1 MARLSS
7 LKDVKFRRYE
17 KNIDITGK
25 KIMADLSNKNAREAV
40 EARGEKSEFS
50 KEALEDEYRKLEA
63 EGFPDGDRIRFISA
77 LGNSGEIAYHY
88 QLICK
93 DWEEETQ
100 LFLENSF
107 DCHGEEGLKFLWEK
121 LCEMDEQEKR
131 KRAFTAYLMAVCLSK
146 LKHRTIYTS
155 YCDCLA
161 AFLTEL
167 LEKEGEAFLRAK
179 LIIALGWV
187 GASKEI
193 EVLIKQMHSNSD
205 ALCRAWSAT
214 SLMQMSFHRVN
225 KAVIQERTK
234 AAFAGAISEEKDDY
248 ACGLIL
254 ESVQTIFGKKW
265 ITSSAIEN
273 IELEKIEK
281 AKKSALRF
289 LHTK

>member
-1 MARLSS
+1 
-7 LKDVKFRRYE
+7 
-17 KNIDITGK
+17 
-25 KIMADLSNKNAREAV
+25 MADLLNKNARDAV
-40 EARGEKSEFS
+40 AARGQKPELS
-50 KEALEDEYRKLEA
+50 KEVLEEEYRKLEA
-63 EGFPDGDRIRFISA
+63 EGFPDRDRIRFISA

-107 DCHGEEGLKFLWEK
+107 DRHGEEGLKLLWEK
-121 LCEMDEQEKR
+121 LCKMGEQEKR

-146 LKHRTIYTS
+146 LKYRTFYTS

-187 GASKEI
+187 GASNEI
-193 EVLIKQMHSNSD
+193 EVLIKQMHSDED

-225 KAVIQERTK
+225 NEVLQEKTRLD
-234 AAFAGAISEEKDDY
+234 FARAILEEKDAY
-248 ACGLIL
+248 ACGMIL
-254 ESVQTIFGKKW
+254 ESAQTIFGKKW

>member
-1 MARLSS
+1 
-7 LKDVKFRRYE
+7 
-17 KNIDITGK
+17 
-25 KIMADLSNKNAREAV
+25 MADLLNKNAREAV
-40 EARGEKSEFS
+40 EARGQKPGLS

-63 EGFPDGDRIRFISA
+63 EGFPDGNRILFISA
-77 LGNSGEIAYHY
+77 LGNSGEMAYHY

-107 DCHGEEGLKFLWEK
+107 DCHGEEGLQFLWEK
-121 LCEMDEQEKR
+121 LCKMDEQEKR

-146 LKHRTIYTS
+146 LKHRTFYTS

-193 EVLIKQMHSNSD
+193 EVLIKQMHIDSD

-214 SLMQMSFHRVN
+214 SLMQMSFHRVD
-225 KAVIQERTK
+225 KVVLQEGTK
-234 AAFAGAISEEKDDY
+234 AAFAGAISEEKDAY

>member
-1 MARLSS
+1 MQRIR
-7 LKDVKFRRYE
+7 KEYRYNGE
-17 KNIDITGK
+17 KV
-25 KIMADLSNKNAREAV
+25 MADLLNKYAREAI
-40 EARGEKSEFS
+40 EARGQKPGLS

-63 EGFPDGDRIRFISA
+63 EGFPDGNRIRFISA
-77 LGNSGEIAYHY
+77 LGNSGEMAYHY

-121 LCEMDEQEKR
+121 LCKMDEQEKR

-146 LKHRTIYTS
+146 LKHRAFYTS

-161 AFLTEL
+161 VFLAEL

-187 GASKEI
+187 GASNEI
-193 EVLIKQMHSNSD
+193 EVLIKQMHSDED

-225 KAVIQERTK
+225 NEVLQERTK

>member
-1 MARLSS
+1 
-7 LKDVKFRRYE
+7 
-17 KNIDITGK
+17 
-25 KIMADLSNKNAREAV
+25 MADLFNKNAREAV
-40 EARGEKSEFS
+40 EEMVQKPEFS
-50 KEALEDEYRKLEA
+50 KEALEAEYRKLEA

-121 LCEMDEQEKR
+121 LCKMVEQEKR

-146 LKHRTIYTS
+146 LKHRTFYTS
-155 YCDCLA
+155 YCDYLA
-161 AFLTEL
+161 VFLTEL
-167 LEKEGEAFLRAK
+167 LEKEGEAFLRSK

-187 GASKEI
+187 GDSNEI
-193 EVLIKQMHSNSD
+193 EVLIKQMHSDSD

-225 KAVIQERTK
+225 KAVLQEKIR
-234 AAFAGAISEEKDDY
+234 AEFARAILEEKDAY

-254 ESVQTIFGKKW
+254 ESAQTIFGKKW

-289 LHTK
+289 LYTK

>member
-1 MARLSS
+1 MQRIRKEYSYNWEKVMACL
-7 LKDVKFRRYE
+7 F
-17 KNIDITGK
+17 
-25 KIMADLSNKNAREAV
+25 NKNAREAV
-40 EARGEKSEFS
+40 EARGQKPELS
-50 KEALEDEYRKLEA
+50 KEVLEDEYRKLEA

-77 LGNSGEIAYHY
+77 LGNSGEISYHY

-146 LKHRTIYTS
+146 LKYRTFYTS

-161 AFLTEL
+161 VFLTEL

-193 EVLIKQMHSNSD
+193 EVLIKQMHSDSD

-225 KAVIQERTK
+225 KAVLQESTK
-234 AAFAGAISEEKDDY
+234 AAFAGAISEEKDVY

>member
-1 MARLSS
+1 
-7 LKDVKFRRYE
+7 
-17 KNIDITGK
+17 
-25 KIMADLSNKNAREAV
+25 MADLLNKNAREAL
-40 EARGEKSEFS
+40 EARGQKPEFS

-121 LCEMDEQEKR
+121 LCKMDEQEKR

-146 LKHRTIYTS
+146 LKHRTFYTS

-161 AFLTEL
+161 AFLTEF
-167 LEKEGEAFLRAK
+167 LEKEGEAFLRSK
-179 LIIALGWV
+179 LIISLGWV
-187 GASKEI
+187 GSSKEI
-193 EVLIKQMHSNSD
+193 EVLIKQMHSDSD

-225 KAVIQERTK
+225 KAVLQEGTK
-234 AAFAGAISEEKDDY
+234 AAFAGAISEEKDAY

-254 ESVQTIFGKKW
+254 ESAQIIFEKKW
-265 ITSSAIEN
+265 ITTSALEN

-289 LHTK
+289 LYTK

>member
-1 MARLSS
+1 MATTVYKVCECNKREAL
-7 LKDVKFRRYE
+7 DRHNRE
-17 KNIDITGK
+17 KL
-25 KIMADLSNKNAREAV
+25 MADLLNKNARDAV
-40 EARGEKSEFS
+40 AARGQKPGLS

-63 EGFPDGDRIRFISA
+63 EGFPDGNRIRFISA
-77 LGNSGEIAYHY
+77 LGNSGEMAYHY
-88 QLICK
+88 QLICEG
-93 DWEEETQ
+93 WEEETQ

-107 DCHGEEGLKFLWEK
+107 DFHGEEGLKFLWEK

-146 LKHRTIYTS
+146 LKHRVFYTS

-187 GASKEI
+187 GASNEI
-193 EVLIKQMHSNSD
+193 EVLIKQMYSD
-205 ALCRAWSAT
+205 EDAICRAWSAT

-225 KAVIQERTK
+225 NEVLQERTK
-234 AAFAGAISEEKDDY
+234 AAFAGAISEEKDAY
-248 ACGLIL
+248 ACGMIL

>member
-1 MARLSS
+1 
-7 LKDVKFRRYE
+7 
-17 KNIDITGK
+17 
-25 KIMADLSNKNAREAV
+25 MADLSNKNAREAV
-40 EARGEKSEFS
+40 EARGQKPELS
-50 KEALEDEYRKLEA
+50 KEVLEDEYRKLEA

-107 DCHGEEGLKFLWEK
+107 DRHGEEGLKFLWEK
-121 LCEMDEQEKR
+121 LCKMEEQEKR

-193 EVLIKQMHSNSD
+193 EVLIKQMHSDSD

-225 KAVIQERTK
+225 KAVLQEKTRADFAK
-234 AAFAGAISEEKDDY
+234 AILEEKDSY

-254 ESVQTIFGKKW
+254 ESAQIIFDKKW
-265 ITSSAIEN
+265 ITTSAIEN

-289 LHTK
+289 LYMK

>member
-1 MARLSS
+1 MQRIRKEYSYNWEKVMACL
-7 LKDVKFRRYE
+7 F
-17 KNIDITGK
+17 
-25 KIMADLSNKNAREAV
+25 NKNARDAV
-40 EARGEKSEFS
+40 AARGQKPELS
-50 KEALEDEYRKLEA
+50 KEVLEEEYRKLEA
-63 EGFPDGDRIRFISA
+63 EGFPDRDRIRFISA

-121 LCEMDEQEKR
+121 LCKMGEQEKR

-146 LKHRTIYTS
+146 LKYRTFYTS

-187 GASKEI
+187 GASNEI
-193 EVLIKQMHSNSD
+193 EVLIKQMHSDED

-225 KAVIQERTK
+225 NEVLQEKTRLD
-234 AAFAGAISEEKDDY
+234 FARAILEEKDAY
-248 ACGLIL
+248 ACGMIL
-254 ESVQTIFGKKW
+254 ESAQTIFGKKW

>member
-1 MARLSS
+1 MQRIR
-7 LKDVKFRRYE
+7 KEYRYNGE
-17 KNIDITGK
+17 KV
-25 KIMADLSNKNAREAV
+25 MADLLNKNAREAV
-40 EARGEKSEFS
+40 EARGQKPGLS

-63 EGFPDGDRIRFISA
+63 EGFPDGNRIRFISA
-77 LGNSGEIAYHY
+77 LGNSGEMAYHY

-107 DCHGEEGLKFLWEK
+107 DCHGEEGLQFLWEK
-121 LCEMDEQEKR
+121 LCKMDEQEKR

-146 LKHRTIYTS
+146 LKYRTFYTS

-187 GASKEI
+187 GASNEI
-193 EVLIKQMHSNSD
+193 EVLIKQMHSDED

-225 KAVIQERTK
+225 NEVLQERTK

>member
-1 MARLSS
+1 MAATVHKVCECNKREAL
-7 LKDVKFRRYE
+7 DRYNRE
-17 KNIDITGK
+17 KL
-25 KIMADLSNKNAREAV
+25 MADLFNKNAREAV
-40 EARGEKSEFS
+40 EAMVQKPEFS
-50 KEALEDEYRKLEA
+50 KEALGEEYRKLEA

-77 LGNSGEIAYHY
+77 LVNSGEISYHY

-121 LCEMDEQEKR
+121 LRKMEEQEKR

-146 LKHRTIYTS
+146 LKYRTFYTS

-161 AFLTEL
+161 VFLTEL
-167 LEKEGEAFLRAK
+167 LEKEGEAFLRSK

-193 EVLIKQMHSNSD
+193 EVLIKQMHSDSD

-225 KAVIQERTK
+225 KAVLQESTK
-234 AAFAGAISEEKDDY
+234 AAFAGAISEEKDVY

>member
-1 MARLSS
+1 
-7 LKDVKFRRYE
+7 
-17 KNIDITGK
+17 
-25 KIMADLSNKNAREAV
+25 MADLLNKNARDAV
-40 EARGEKSEFS
+40 AARGQKPELS
-50 KEALEDEYRKLEA
+50 KEVLEEEYRKLEA
-63 EGFPDGDRIRFISA
+63 EGFPDRDRIRFISA

-121 LCEMDEQEKR
+121 LCKMGEQEKR

-146 LKHRTIYTS
+146 LKHRTFYTS

-179 LIIALGWV
+179 MIIALGWV

-193 EVLIKQMHSNSD
+193 EVLIKQMHSDSD

-225 KAVIQERTK
+225 KAVLQEGTK
-234 AAFAGAISEEKDDY
+234 AAFAGVISEEKDSY

>member
-1 MARLSS
+1 MQRIR
-7 LKDVKFRRYE
+7 KEYRYNGE
-17 KNIDITGK
+17 KV
-25 KIMADLSNKNAREAV
+25 MADLLNKNAREAV
-40 EARGEKSEFS
+40 EARGQKPGLS

-63 EGFPDGDRIRFISA
+63 EGFPDGNRIRFISE

-146 LKHRTIYTS
+146 LKYRTFYTS

-161 AFLTEL
+161 VFLTEL

-193 EVLIKQMHSNSD
+193 EVLIKQMHSDSD

-225 KAVIQERTK
+225 KAVLQESTK
-234 AAFAGAISEEKDDY
+234 AAFAGAISEEKDVY

>member
-1 MARLSS
+1 MQRIR
-7 LKDVKFRRYE
+7 KEYRYNGE
-17 KNIDITGK
+17 KV
-25 KIMADLSNKNAREAV
+25 MADLLNKNAREAV
-40 EARGEKSEFS
+40 EARGQKPGLS

-63 EGFPDGDRIRFISA
+63 EGFPDGNRIRFISA

-121 LCEMDEQEKR
+121 LCEMNEQEKR

-146 LKHRTIYTS
+146 LKHRTFYTS

-179 LIIALGWV
+179 MIIALGWV

-193 EVLIKQMHSNSD
+193 EVLIKQMHSDSD

-225 KAVIQERTK
+225 KAVLQEGTK
-234 AAFAGAISEEKDDY
+234 AAFAGVISEEKDSY

-289 LHTK
+289 LYTK

>member
-1 MARLSS
+1 VARLSS

-25 KIMADLSNKNAREAV
+25 KIMADLSNKNTREAV
-40 EARGEKSEFS
+40 EARGQKPELS
-50 KEALEDEYRKLEA
+50 KEVLEDEYRKLEA
-63 EGFPDGDRIRFISA
+63 EGFPDGDRIRFIA
-77 LGNSGEIAYHY
+77 LLGSSEEIAYHY

-131 KRAFTAYLMAVCLSK
+131 KSAFTAYLMAVCLSK
-146 LKHRTIYTS
+146 LKYRTFYTS
-155 YCDCLA
+155 YCDCLV

-193 EVLIKQMHSNSD
+193 EVLIKQMHIDSD

-225 KAVIQERTK
+225 KAVLQESTK
-234 AAFAGAISEEKDDY
+234 AAFAGAISEEKDVY

>member
-1 MARLSS
+1 M
-7 LKDVKFRRYE
+7 
-17 KNIDITGK
+17 T
-25 KIMADLSNKNAREAV
+25 DLSNKNTREAL
-40 EARGEKSEFS
+40 EARGQKPELS
-50 KEALEDEYRKLEA
+50 KEALEGEYRKLKA

-77 LGNSGEIAYHY
+77 LGNSGEIVYHY

-100 LFLENSF
+100 LFLENRF
-107 DCHGEEGLKFLWEK
+107 DRHGEEGLKFLWEE
-121 LCEMDEQEKR
+121 LCNLEEQEKR
-131 KRAFTAYLMAVCLSK
+131 KRAYTAYLMAVCLSK
-146 LKHRTIYTS
+146 LKHRTFYPF

-167 LEKEGEAFLRAK
+167 LKKEGEAFLRAK

-187 GASKEI
+187 GASNEI
-193 EVLIKQMHSNSD
+193 EVLIKQMHSDSD
-205 ALCRAWSAT
+205 ALCRAWSAA

-225 KAVIQERTK
+225 KTVLQEKTREV
-234 AAFAGAISEEKDDY
+234 FARAILEEKDSY

-254 ESVQTIFGKKW
+254 EFAQVIFEKKW

-289 LHTK
+289 LHIK

>member
-1 MARLSS
+1 
-7 LKDVKFRRYE
+7 
-17 KNIDITGK
+17 
-25 KIMADLSNKNAREAV
+25 MADLFNKNAREAV
-40 EARGEKSEFS
+40 EEMVQKPEFS
-50 KEALEDEYRKLEA
+50 KESLGEEYRKLKA
-63 EGFPDGDRIRFISA
+63 EGFPDGKRIRFISA

-121 LCEMDEQEKR
+121 LCKMEEQEKR

-146 LKHRTIYTS
+146 LKHRTFYTS

-161 AFLTEL
+161 VFLTEL
-167 LEKEGEAFLRAK
+167 LEKEGEAFLRTK

-187 GASKEI
+187 GSSKEI
-193 EVLIKQMHSNSD
+193 EVLIKQMQYDSD

-214 SLMQMSFHRVN
+214 SLMQMSFYRVN
-225 KAVIQERTK
+225 KAVLQEKTREV
-234 AAFAGAISEEKDDY
+234 FARAILEEKDAY
-248 ACGLIL
+248 GCGLIL
-254 ESVQTIFGKKW
+254 ESAQIIFEKKW
-265 ITSSAIEN
+265 ITSSALEN

-289 LHTK
+289 LYTK

>member
-1 MARLSS
+1 
-7 LKDVKFRRYE
+7 
-17 KNIDITGK
+17 
-25 KIMADLSNKNAREAV
+25 MADLFNKNAREAV
-40 EARGEKSEFS
+40 EAMVQKPEFS
-50 KEALEDEYRKLEA
+50 KEALGEEYRKLEA

-121 LCEMDEQEKR
+121 LCKMDEQEKR

-146 LKHRTIYTS
+146 LKHRTFYTS

-161 AFLTEL
+161 VFLTEL
-167 LEKEGEAFLRAK
+167 LEKEGEAFLRSK

-187 GASKEI
+187 GSSKEI
-193 EVLIKQMHSNSD
+193 EVLIKQMHSDSD

-225 KAVIQERTK
+225 KAVLQEGTK
-234 AAFAGAISEEKDDY
+234 AAFAGAISEEKDAY
-248 ACGLIL
+248 ACGLIF
-254 ESVQTIFGKKW
+254 ESAQIIFEKKW
-265 ITSSAIEN
+265 ITTSALEN

-289 LHTK
+289 LYTK

>member
-1 MARLSS
+1 
-7 LKDVKFRRYE
+7 
-17 KNIDITGK
+17 
-25 KIMADLSNKNAREAV
+25 MADLLDKNAREAL
-40 EARGEKSEFS
+40 EARGQKPEFS
-50 KEALEDEYRKLEA
+50 KEALGEEYRKLEA

-121 LCEMDEQEKR
+121 LRKMEEQEKR
-131 KRAFTAYLMAVCLSK
+131 KRTFTAYLMAVCLSK
-146 LKHRTIYTS
+146 LKHRTFYTS

-161 AFLTEL
+161 VFLTEL
-167 LEKEGEAFLRAK
+167 LEKEGEAFLRSK

-187 GASKEI
+187 GSSKEI
-193 EVLIKQMHSNSD
+193 EVLIKQMQYDSD

-214 SLMQMSFHRVN
+214 SLMQMSFYRVN
-225 KAVIQERTK
+225 KAVLQEKIR
-234 AAFAGAISEEKDDY
+234 ADFARAILEEKDAY
-248 ACGLIL
+248 TCGLIL
-254 ESVQTIFGKKW
+254 ESAQTIFGKKW

-289 LHTK
+289 LYTK

>member
-1 MARLSS
+1 MQRIRKEYSYNWEKVMACL
-7 LKDVKFRRYE
+7 F
-17 KNIDITGK
+17 
-25 KIMADLSNKNAREAV
+25 NKNAREAV
-40 EARGEKSEFS
+40 EARGQKPELS
-50 KEALEDEYRKLEA
+50 KEVLEDEYRKLEA

-77 LGNSGEIAYHY
+77 LGNSGEMAYHY

-107 DCHGEEGLKFLWEK
+107 DRHGEEGLKFLWEK
-121 LCEMDEQEKR
+121 LCKMEEQEKR

-187 GASKEI
+187 GASNEI
-193 EVLIKQMHSNSD
+193 EVLIKQMHRDSD

-225 KAVIQERTK
+225 KAVLQERTK
-234 AAFAGAISEEKDDY
+234 AAFAGAISEEKDSY
-248 ACGLIL
+248 ACVLIL
-254 ESVQTIFGKKW
+254 ESAQIIFDKKW
-265 ITSSAIEN
+265 ITTSAIEN

-281 AKKSALRF
+281 AKKYALRF
-289 LHTK
+289 LYTK

>member
-1 MARLSS
+1 MATTVYKVCECNKREAL
-7 LKDVKFRRYE
+7 DRYNRE
-17 KNIDITGK
+17 KL
-25 KIMADLSNKNAREAV
+25 MADLLNKNAREAL
-40 EARGEKSEFS
+40 EAREQKSEFS
-50 KEALEDEYRKLEA
+50 KEALGEEYRKLEA

-77 LGNSGEIAYHY
+77 LVNSGEISYHY

-146 LKHRTIYTS
+146 LKYRTFYTS

-161 AFLTEL
+161 VFLTEL

-193 EVLIKQMHSNSD
+193 EVLIKQMHSDSD

-225 KAVIQERTK
+225 KAVLQESTK
-234 AAFAGAISEEKDDY
+234 AAFAGAISEEKDVY

>member
-1 MARLSS
+1 
-7 LKDVKFRRYE
+7 
-17 KNIDITGK
+17 
-25 KIMADLSNKNAREAV
+25 MADLLNKNAREAV
-40 EARGEKSEFS
+40 EARGQKPEFS
-50 KEALEDEYRKLEA
+50 RDALEDEYRKLEA
-63 EGFPDGDRIRFISA
+63 EGFPDGDRIRFIAA
-77 LGNSGEIAYHY
+77 LGNSGEISYHY

-146 LKHRTIYTS
+146 LKHRVFYES

-187 GASKEI
+187 GVSKEI
-193 EVLIKQMHSNSD
+193 EVLIKQMHSDSD

-225 KAVIQERTK
+225 KAVLQERTK
-234 AAFAGAISEEKDDY
+234 AAFAGAISEEKDAY

>member
-1 MARLSS
+1 
-7 LKDVKFRRYE
+7 
-17 KNIDITGK
+17 
-25 KIMADLSNKNAREAV
+25 MADLFNKNAREAV
-40 EARGEKSEFS
+40 EARGQKPGLS

-63 EGFPDGDRIRFISA
+63 EGFPDGNRIRFISA
-77 LGNSGEIAYHY
+77 LGNSGEMAYHY

-107 DCHGEEGLKFLWEK
+107 DCHGEEGLQFLWEK
-121 LCEMDEQEKR
+121 LCKMDEQEKR

-146 LKHRTIYTS
+146 LKHRTFYTS
-155 YCDCLA
+155 YCDYLA
-161 AFLTEL
+161 VFLTEL
-167 LEKEGEAFLRAK
+167 LEKEGEAFLRSK

-187 GASKEI
+187 GSSKEI
-193 EVLIKQMHSNSD
+193 DVLIKQIHSDSD

-214 SLMQMSFHRVN
+214 SLMQMSFYRVN
-225 KAVIQERTK
+225 KAVLQEKIR
-234 AAFAGAISEEKDDY
+234 ADFARAILEEKDAY
-248 ACGLIL
+248 TCGLIL
-254 ESVQTIFGKKW
+254 ESAQTIFGKKW

-289 LHTK
+289 LYTK

>member
-1 MARLSS
+1 MQRIRKEYSYNWEKVMACL
-7 LKDVKFRRYE
+7 F
-17 KNIDITGK
+17 
-25 KIMADLSNKNAREAV
+25 NKNAREAV
-40 EARGEKSEFS
+40 EARGQKPELS
-50 KEALEDEYRKLEA
+50 KEVLEDEYRKLEA

-77 LGNSGEIAYHY
+77 LVNSGEISYHY

-146 LKHRTIYTS
+146 LKYRTFYTS

-161 AFLTEL
+161 VFLTEL

-193 EVLIKQMHSNSD
+193 EVLIKQMHSDSD

-225 KAVIQERTK
+225 KAVLQESTK
-234 AAFAGAISEEKDDY
+234 AAFAGAISEEKDVY